1 MSQALLQKLFVL
13 QIKCLQTRLVV
24 PQFVVEDGTEE
35 LFWNLMA
42 LEQCHYPFEAYKCN
56 YILLLDCL
64 INSEE
69 DVELLVDK
77 RIIVNLLGSSEAVA
91 RMVNNLCLEI
101 IETKSC
107 YRHIADD
114 LNKLYDSPW
123 NQNISLRNVHFWDVW
138 RGTASVVGVL
148 VLVITIFNFPR
159 PFVFKNTWI
168 SSLWYFHICWKF
180 GIVVVVFEIVIMLG
194 L

>member
-1 MSQALLQKLFVL
+1 
-13 QIKCLQTRLVV
+13 
-24 PQFVVEDGTEE
+24 
-35 LFWNLMA
+35 MA
-42 LEQCHYPFEAYKCN
+42 LEQCHYPFEAYICN

-77 RIIVNLLGSSEAVA
+77 SIIVNLLGNSEAIA

-114 LNKLYDSPW
+114 LNKLYDSHW
-123 NQNISLRNVHFWDVW
+123 NQNMASLRNVYFWDVW
-138 RGTASVVGVL
+138 RGTATVVEVL
-148 VLVITIFNFPR
+148 VLVISYNY
-159 PFVFKNTWI
+159 
-168 SSLWYFHICWKF
+168 L
-180 GIVVVVFEIVIMLG
+180 
-194 L
+194 

>member
-1 MSQALLQKLFVL
+1 MFANSLGGPTVCGRGRNGRTFLKSHGPRAVS
-13 QIKCLQTRLVV
+13 
-24 PQFVVEDGTEE
+24 
-35 LFWNLMA
+35 
-42 LEQCHYPFEAYKCN
+42 YPFEAYICN

-159 PFVFKNTWI
+159 PFVFKNT
-168 SSLWYFHICWKF
+168 
-180 GIVVVVFEIVIMLG
+180 
-194 L
+194 